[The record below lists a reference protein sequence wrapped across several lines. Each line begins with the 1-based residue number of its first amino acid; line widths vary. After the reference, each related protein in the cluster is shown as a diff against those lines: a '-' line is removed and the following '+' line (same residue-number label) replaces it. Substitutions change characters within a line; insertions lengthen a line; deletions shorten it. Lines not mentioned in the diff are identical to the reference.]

1 MNVAK
6 IADLL
11 KNNDIVLAIM
21 LVVIVGMMILPLP
34 PILLDILLTLNLA
47 FALIIMLTCLYTKEP
62 LDFSSFPTILLI
74 A

>member
-47 FALIIMLTCLYTKEP
+47 FALIIMLT
-62 LDFSSFPTILLI
+62 
-74 A
+74 